1 MEEFIFKCKIAEE
14 KWYECSVEADSIEEA
29 VDKVCK
35 KDFSG
40 GRKWKKDTNVFD
52 QKWYTIDQYTDEDV
66 ELEEGLA
73 TLFDENVG
81 L

>member
-1 MEEFIFKCKIAEE
+1 MEEFYFKCKIAEE
-14 KWYECSVEADSIEEA
+14 KWYECSVEADSIEDA
-29 VDKVCK
+29 VDKVCN

-40 GRKWKKDTNVFD
+40 GEKWSKDTNAFIC
-52 QKWYTIDQYTDEDV
+52 QWYTLDQYTDELV

-73 TLFDENVG
+73 TRFDENVE

>member
-1 MEEFIFKCKIAEE
+1 MEEFYFKCKIAEA
-14 KWYECSVEADSIEEA
+14 KWYECSVEADSLEEA
-29 VDKVCK
+29 VDKVCN

-40 GRKWKKDTNVFD
+40 GEKWSKDTNAFIL
-52 QKWYTIDQYTDEDV
+52 QWYTLDQNDELV

-73 TLFDENVG
+73 TRFDENVE

>member
-1 MEEFIFKCKIAEE
+1 MEEYIFKCKITEE

-29 VDKVCK
+29 VDKVCN

-40 GRKWKKDTNVFD
+40 GKKWKKDTNSFL
-52 QKWYTIDQYTDEDV
+52 QQWYTNDQYTDELV

-73 TLFDENVG
+73 TRFDEDVE